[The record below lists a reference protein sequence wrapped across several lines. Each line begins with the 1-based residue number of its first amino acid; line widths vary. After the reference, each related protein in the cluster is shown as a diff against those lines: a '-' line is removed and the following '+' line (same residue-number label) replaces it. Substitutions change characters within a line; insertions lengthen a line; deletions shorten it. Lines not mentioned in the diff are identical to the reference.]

1 MAKRNPIVNAFMKKC
16 PRCQEGDL
24 FIKPFE
30 ISNPLNMPDH
40 CPVCNQKYLPEPGFY
55 YGAMFLSYIF
65 SAFFFLGIV
74 GICLMV
80 FKMSANAAIG
90 VMLLVAELLI
100 FSFSACPDPYGSI
113 FWLSMTQ
120 KPEIKKKWR
129 VLGIE
134 KHGLKNLSLLLSKHH
149 FKSPDDIG
157 THDRISIPSLI
168 LVVHQI
174 FGGEIYL

>member
-90 VMLLVAELLI
+90 VMLQVAAATYFFFLRMSRSIWINLLI
-100 FSFSACPDPYGSI
+100 KYDP
-113 FWLSMTQ
+113 
-120 KPEIKKKWR
+120 KARDKKEVK
-129 VLGIE
+129 G
-134 KHGLKNLSLLLSKHH
+134 
-149 FKSPDDIG
+149 
-157 THDRISIPSLI
+157 
-168 LVVHQI
+168 
-174 FGGEIYL
+174 FGY

>member
-90 VMLLVAELLI
+90 VMLLVAAATYFFFLRMSRSIWINLLI
-100 FSFSACPDPYGSI
+100 KYDP
-113 FWLSMTQ
+113 
-120 KPEIKKKWR
+120 KARDKKEVK
-129 VLGIE
+129 G
-134 KHGLKNLSLLLSKHH
+134 
-149 FKSPDDIG
+149 
-157 THDRISIPSLI
+157 
-168 LVVHQI
+168 
-174 FGGEIYL
+174 FGY

>member
-1 MAKRNPIVNAFMKKC
+1 MKKC

-90 VMLLVAELLI
+90 VMLLVAAATYFFFLRMSRSIWINLLI
-100 FSFSACPDPYGSI
+100 KYDP
-113 FWLSMTQ
+113 
-120 KPEIKKKWR
+120 KARDKKEVK
-129 VLGIE
+129 G
-134 KHGLKNLSLLLSKHH
+134 
-149 FKSPDDIG
+149 
-157 THDRISIPSLI
+157 
-168 LVVHQI
+168 
-174 FGGEIYL
+174 FGY